1 MLPIEWL
8 GVLGFVG
15 LPLGVGLFGM
25 GDLRKADVRLLGRL
39 QGVMWIPGV
48 WALVTSWAVIYTLI
62 GVAGYIF
69 WRDSSASYL
78 YDAGIALSLV
88 SILCMGIWMRL
99 AKMEFYT
106 IASFIILLLG
116 VCCTSIA
123 TLVIYGIAENW
134 ISFGV
139 YFLVPIAFFICV
151 VWSGRVAFGDA
162 SSVAMKEKAGPSDG
176 LLTTEQEQTAR
187 DNYARNQSA
196 IGADA
201 SSSGVR
207 NRFSAGNGGAAL
219 LFSNSPSV
227 ASK

>member
-15 LPLGVGLFGM
+15 LPLCVGLFGM
-25 GDLRKADVRLLGRL
+25 GDLRKADLRYLVQL
-39 QGVMWIPGV
+39 QGIMWIPGV
-48 WALVTSWAVIYTLI
+48 WALVTSWSVIYTLI
-62 GVAGYIF
+62 GVSGYIF

-78 YDAGIALSLV
+78 YDAGIALNLV

-99 AKMEFYT
+99 AKMKKYAVT
-106 IASFIILLLG
+106 SFVILLLG

-123 TLVIYGIAENW
+123 ALVIYGIAENW

-139 YFLVPIAFFICV
+139 YILVTVVFFLCV

-162 SSVAMKEKAGPSDG
+162 SSVVIKEKAGPEEG
-176 LLTTEQEQTAR
+176 LTTAEYEQTAR
-187 DNYARNQSA
+187 DNYAPKQAA

-201 SSSGVR
+201 SSGTR
-207 NRFSAGNGGAAL
+207 NRFSTGNGGAAL